1 MTCARS
7 ADLDAVERYMLGH
20 MDEAEQ
26 ASFEAHFF
34 ECPDCFAAVQAMQ
47 ATQSVL
53 RNDRQQDA
61 VPEPQPTPS
70 NRVVEF
76 STHAGARNG
85 NGARTGTPLSRLLA
99 SGATWIGLAAAA
111 SLAGLLIWTP
121 WRAKAPATG
130 SSAVPATTVAQQRPP
145 KPEVGPGQLGPGQ
158 PAAAGAQSTTQGS
171 GTQGIT
177 APTAQASGTGATTG
191 GATGAATRPGPGPAS
206 IRPSI
211 NLDTLALLTPP
222 PYVPLQTRGAEAA
235 SDEAFAAAMR
245 MYTAKN
251 YRGAIDALK
260 AVVDSQPNAMH
271 AQFFLGVSYLAI
283 DQPSAASAVLTRVA
297 ASNVA
302 PFADEAHL
310 YLAKAA
316 MRTGDLDRAEREL
329 STAIEAQA
337 GPPHEASRLLQ
348 VLRLYRREHAPSHGR

>member
-7 ADLDAVERYMLGH
+7 ADLDFVERYVLGH
-20 MDEAEQ
+20 MDEAGQ

-34 ECPDCFAAVQAMQ
+34 ECPDCFAVVQAMQ
-47 ATQSVL
+47 AAQSVL
-53 RNDRQQDA
+53 RDDRQQNA
-61 VPEPQPTPS
+61 VPEQQPTPS

-76 STHAGARNG
+76 SSHPRARNG

-130 SSAVPATTVAQQRPP
+130 SSAEPATTVAQQKPP
-145 KPEVGPGQLGPGQ
+145 KPDVLPAQ
-158 PAAAGAQSTTQGS
+158 PPATAAAAK
-171 GTQGIT
+171 
-177 APTAQASGTGATTG
+177 
-191 GATGAATRPGPGPAS
+191 PGPGPAS

-222 PYVPLQTRGAEAA
+222 PYIPLATRGAEAA
-235 SDEAFAAAMR
+235 SDKAFAAAMKL
-245 MYTAKN
+245 YTTKN

-260 AVVDSQPNAMH
+260 AIVDTQPDAMH

-302 PFADEAHL
+302 PFADEAHV

-316 MRTGDLDRAEREL
+316 LRTHDLDRAEREL

-348 VLRLYRREHAPSHGR
+348 ALRLYRREHARDGQGR